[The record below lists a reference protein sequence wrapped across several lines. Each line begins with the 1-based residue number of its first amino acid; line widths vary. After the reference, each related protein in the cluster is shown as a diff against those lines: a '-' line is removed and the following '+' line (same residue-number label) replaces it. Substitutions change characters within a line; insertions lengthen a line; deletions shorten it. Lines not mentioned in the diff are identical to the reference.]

1 MTKAKA
7 REIVAQAER
16 GDPVKNYQHES
27 FCEAKG
33 YLEAI
38 EKAKGLVEALKQ
50 INDEAYAK
58 TLDTVQLE
66 NWLIVMTE
74 KALAKWEKTK

>member
-1 MTKAKA
+1 MNEKEA
-7 REIVAQAER
+7 REQ
-16 GDPVKNYQHES
+16 ES
-27 FCEAKG
+27 KRCTGFNPCCAST

-38 EKAKGLVEALKQ
+38 EKAKGLEEALKQ

>member
-1 MTKAKA
+1 MTEAKA

-38 EKAKGLVEALKQ
+38 EKAEGLAEALK
-50 INDEAYAK
+50 
-58 TLDTVQLE
+58 E
-66 NWLIVMTE
+66 NLPPLHKIGDHLSCKECRMYE
-74 KALAKWEKTK
+74 ELAKWEKEK

>member
-1 MTKAKA
+1 MVT
-7 REIVAQAER
+7 
-16 GDPVKNYQHES
+16 
-27 FCEAKG
+27 
-33 YLEAI
+33 
-38 EKAKGLVEALKQ
+38 ALKQ

-74 KALAKWEKTK
+74 EALAKWEAEK